1 MKSLQKLFLEKKW
14 VMFFLLLTACSYSKI
29 DSLESEQSQSSQ
41 GAVSRALAP
50 IVESKSNP
58 NLFEN
63 WENIS
68 SVNLNGGGI
77 IDVPW
82 LDVLGNNMNIPD
94 MFRFDVKK
102 EDSWEILYHTLID
115 EKSYEPNY
123 ILFYNKKAGI
133 LKGFYY
139 NLNSENNQNF
149 YWVLEA
155 SEPSYSIPA
164 NTLVQNYQKNKFITT
179 TNVVV
184 HQSIGEV
191 GHLNSGWNAFLFEL
205 PYGYGENSNLKVSIY
220 GYNEEKFDIKLNGD
234 FTGVVNIP
242 QEAMDNGGILSSLGR
257 FTKSISS
264 VLSACSGIYGFVGN
278 AAVSTILSSGAN
290 KASSASKFFQSSSS
304 LFSKTKTVNLQGTIN
319 GTMELTGSST
329 ITKSGLV
336 KSINNVPLTK
346 DEIGLWTMKELV
358 LYSSSSFIMKFPR
371 KSGLSASVFHKLS
384 CDANDDSG
392 FLYSRK
398 NDLNLNSYIV
408 INPSMLNEVESFK
421 VIEASVFAQEYF
433 PIPYV
438 FKNDE
443 SKDEILSTN
452 YTYYPSNGVFV
463 GNYLKRNME
472 TEPNYLDEEK
482 LYNYYRGHA
491 SLLEFHVYL
500 DNFAYN
506 SNESN
511 YMITDNTASIDAD
524 MPVAINVVVEFT
536 YKDGYSFISSRN
548 FPIII
553 RRSKYFNTNSV
564 KDELLDGGLL
574 FDPGKAIFNWPM
586 SLQDFLIQ

>member
-1 MKSLQKLFLEKKW
+1 M
-14 VMFFLLLTACSYSKI
+14 MFFLLLTACSYSKI
-29 DSLESEQSQSSQ
+29 DSLEGEQSQSSQ

-58 NLFEN
+58 DLFGN
-63 WENIS
+63 WENIT
-68 SVNLNGGGI
+68 SVNLNGGGFI
-77 IDVPW
+77 NVPW
-82 LDVLGNNMNIPD
+82 LDVPGNNMNIPD
-94 MFRFDVKK
+94 MFRFDIKK

-115 EKSYEPNY
+115 EESHEPNY
-123 ILFYNKKAGI
+123 ILFYNKKASI

-155 SEPSYSIPA
+155 SEASYYIPA

-191 GHLNSGWNAFLFEL
+191 GHLNPGWNAFSFEL

-220 GYNEEKFDIKLNGD
+220 GYNEEKAEIKLNGE

-242 QEAMDNGGILSSLGR
+242 QEAMDNGGILSSLGK

-264 VLSACSGIYGFVGN
+264 VLSACSGIYGFIGN
-278 AAVSTILSSGAN
+278 AAVSTILSSTAN

-319 GTMELTGSST
+319 GTTELTGSST

-336 KSINNVPLTK
+336 KSINGVPLAK
-346 DEIGLWTMKELV
+346 DEIGLWTMKEPI
-358 LYSSSSFIMKFPR
+358 LYSSNSFVMKFPR

-384 CDANDDSG
+384 CDPDDDSG
-392 FLYSRK
+392 FLNSKK
-398 NDLNLNSYIV
+398 NNLNLDSYIV
-408 INPSMLNEVESFK
+408 INPSMQDEIESFK
-421 VIEASVFAQEYF
+421 VIEASVFDVKYF

-438 FKNDE
+438 FKNDQ
-443 SKDEILSTN
+443 SKDTVLSTN
-452 YTYYPSNGVFV
+452 YTYYPNNGVFV
-463 GNYLKRNME
+463 GNYLKRNLE
-472 TEPNYLDEEK
+472 TEQNFLDEEK
-482 LYNYYRGHA
+482 LYNYYRGNG
-491 SLLEFHVYL
+491 SFLDFQIYL
-500 DNFAYN
+500 GNFAYS
-506 SNESN
+506 SNGSN
-511 YMITDNTASIDAD
+511 YMITDNTALMGAD
-524 MPVAINVVVEFT
+524 VSAAINVVVEFT

-548 FPIII
+548 FPVLIK
-553 RRSKYFNTNSV
+553 RSKCFNTNSV
-564 KDELLDGGLL
+564 KDELLDGGML
-574 FDPGKAIFNWPM
+574 FDPGKTTFSWPM
-586 SLQDFLIQ
+586 PLQDFLIQ

>member
-1 MKSLQKLFLEKKW
+1 MKSLQKLSFSKKW
-14 VMFFLLLTACSYSKI
+14 VMFFWLLTACSYSKI
-29 DSLESEQSQSSQ
+29 DSLEGEPSQSSQ
-41 GAVSRALAP
+41 SVLSRALAP

-58 NLFEN
+58 DLFEN

-82 LDVLGNNMNIPD
+82 FDVLGNNMNIPD

-139 NLNSENNQNF
+139 NLNNENNQNF

-164 NTLVQNYQKNKFITT
+164 NTLVQNYQKNKFVTT

-184 HQSIGEV
+184 HQSVGEV
-191 GHLNSGWNAFLFEL
+191 GHLNSGWNAFSFEL

-220 GYNEEKFDIKLNGD
+220 GYNEEKADIKLNGD

-242 QEAMDNGGILSSLGR
+242 QEAMDNGGILSSLSK

-264 VLSACSGIYGFVGN
+264 VLSAYSSISGFIGN
-278 AAVSTILSSGAN
+278 AAVSKILSSGAN

-346 DEIGLWTMKELV
+346 EEIGLWTMRKPT
-358 LYSSSSFIMKFPR
+358 LYSLNYFILKFPR
-371 KSGLSASVFHKLS
+371 KSGLQSTVFHKLS
-384 CDANDDSG
+384 CDSNDDSG
-392 FLYSRK
+392 FLTTRK
-398 NDLNLNSYIV
+398 NNLSLDSYIV
-408 INPSMLNEVESFK
+408 INPSMKDVIESFRI
-421 VIEASVFAQEYF
+421 VEASVFGLKDF
-433 PIPYV
+433 FIPYV

-443 SKDEILSTN
+443 NKDNVLSTN
-452 YTYYPSNGVFV
+452 YTYYPTKGVFFS
-463 GNYLKRNME
+463 NYLGRNIE
-472 TEPNYLDEEK
+472 AESNYLDEEK
-482 LYNYYRGHA
+482 LYNYYRPNG
-491 SLLEFHVYL
+491 SFLEFQVDLVNNVYR
-500 DNFAYN
+500 F
-506 SNESN
+506 SESSF
-511 YMITDNTASIDAD
+511 MITRNNALIDTD
-524 MPVAINVVVEFT
+524 MNAMINVVVEFT

-548 FPIII
+548 YPVLIK
-553 RRSKYFNTNSV
+553 RSNSFEVNTIE
-564 KDELLDGGLL
+564 KELLDSGILL
-574 FDPGKAIFNWPM
+574 DPGKNMFNWPM
-586 SLQDFLIQ
+586 PLSDFLIQ